1 MMSGSILKT
10 RRDFILELAAASSAC
25 FIDIPSLLAAEKP
38 SMSYSRV
45 CIVKD
50 DSVRLENGS
59 LSENVINTMLSKTM
73 QKLTGKNN
81 DTDAWKQLF
90 SADDT
95 VGIKLNCL
103 AGRGLSSNPELV
115 NAIVRSLNTIGIRN
129 ENIILWDRTDSDLT
143 RAGFTLNK
151 SKPGPFCFGTN
162 GQYDYDL
169 GIVNSLSIGSLFS
182 PILTKLCSA
191 IISVPVVKDHDLAGI
206 SGTMKNFFGAI
217 HNPNKYHDNNCNPYV
232 ADLMAVPFLKNKLRL
247 TICDAFNVQY
257 HGGPALK
264 QKWCWAYNGI
274 LASTDFVAVDAFCYQ
289 LIDEKRRQKDMKSL
303 KESGREPSYIST
315 ASKNNFGR
323 SNPEEIEVI
332 QL

>member
-1 MMSGSILKT
+1 MMSGSALKT
-10 RRDFILELAAASSAC
+10 RRDFILGLAAASSAC
-25 FIDIPSLLAAEKP
+25 FMDIPSFLAEERS
-38 SMSYSRV
+38 SMSHSRV
-45 CIVKD
+45 CIAKD
-50 DSVRLENGS
+50 DSVRLGNGS
-59 LSENVINTMLSKTM
+59 LRENVISSMLSKTM
-73 QKLTGKNN
+73 QKLTGKN
-81 DTDAWKQLF
+81 DDAAAWKQLF
-90 SADDT
+90 SPDDT

-115 NAIVRSLNTIGIRN
+115 NAIVRSLKMIGIKN
-129 ENIILWDRTDSDLT
+129 ESIILWDRTDRDLV
-143 RAGFTLNK
+143 RAGYTINK

-162 GQYDYDL
+162 QQYDYDL
-169 GIVNSLSIGSLFS
+169 GIVDSSSIGSLFS

-247 TICDAFNVQY
+247 TICDAFNIQY

-264 QKWCWAYNGI
+264 QKWCWSYNGI

-289 LIDEKRRQKDMKSL
+289 LIEKKRRQQNMKSL

-315 ASKNNFGR
+315 ASKKKYGR

-332 QL
+332 QI